1 MLLFQKEFR
10 CLWIGQQIFVAVTWL
25 DRAAI
30 SKRKHS
36 STCKVWVVGNQENV
50 LCALIKSSVVKATDF
65 HVSLIFVHLTFKVII
80 HDYPEELSIDEIK
93 EVYGSHCTNQL
104 LWNSLVYLRPKSGP
118 RPRGRGRNYQM
129 ATHCANVPREIN
141 SNVHVRTFEWIHVIA
156 RGSRLGSI
164 RGSRL
169 GSRLGVQ
176 IGGPGFV
183 GTQGVLNEV
192 TQCSR

>member
-1 MLLFQKEFR
+1 MSDEQTYTGNEFENMLLFQKEFR

-80 HDYPEELSIDEIK
+80 HDYPEELSINEIK

-118 RPRGRGRNYQM
+118 RPMPRG
-129 ATHCANVPREIN
+129 
-141 SNVHVRTFEWIHVIA
+141 VITKWP
-156 RGSRLGSI
+156 GHSI
-164 RGSRL
+164 GKAHFCGIYL
-169 GSRLGVQ
+169 
-176 IGGPGFV
+176 P
-183 GTQGVLNEV
+183 
-192 TQCSR
+192 